1 MKAWLHKYFI
11 DGFFGWE
18 NLKWLLREL
27 LKVGS
32 TQPSFFSKK
41 RIESGIAFFILQIGM
56 IEILSYLL
64 QRETP
69 MSEFLIWAGVE
80 AFICGYALNK
90 IEDAKAAKAKLEH
103 EEPH

>member
-1 MKAWLHKYFI
+1 MKAWLIKYFI

-41 RIESGIAFFILQIGM
+41 RIESGIAFFILQFGM
-56 IEILSYLL
+56 IEILVYLL
-64 QRETP
+64 ARETP

-90 IEDAKAAKAKLEH
+90 IEDAKAAKAALDKQND
-103 EEPH
+103 